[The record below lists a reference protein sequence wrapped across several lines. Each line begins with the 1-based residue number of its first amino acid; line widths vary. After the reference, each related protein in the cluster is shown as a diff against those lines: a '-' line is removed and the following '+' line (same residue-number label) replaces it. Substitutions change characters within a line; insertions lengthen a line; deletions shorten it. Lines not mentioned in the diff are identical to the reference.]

1 MPRPAATRND
11 AASIRILLLTRFDPD
26 KATVFVVVNSS
37 RHDDS
42 LRHVNYEIHQ
52 RHVGWLYYSV
62 VNVHEEKMLKDIQ
75 MLFGNVVQITQ
86 TPGKRSRVQDID

>member
-42 LRHVNYEIHQ
+42 
-52 RHVGWLYYSV
+52 YSV